1 MRSLIFWR
9 SVFRN
14 WNQNKINNILK
25 MLSFFKINRN
35 IRSIRR
41 YWNIV
46 RVLSAYGF
54 DHILEMLGLSDMVAR
69 SKRLFRHDSSVIYRL
84 TAAERMRLVLEELG
98 PTFIKLGQLLSTRPD
113 IVPSSFVREFEKL
126 QDSVP
131 SISFDELKV
140 QVERELGGGIDQYYS
155 EIDPVP
161 LAAASIAQV
170 HRARLCTG
178 EDVVI
183 KVRRPGVVE
192 LVESDIS
199 ALMGLANLAEHHISG
214 SEIYDPIG
222 VVREF
227 ARSIRREMDFT
238 REGRT
243 IERFRDNF
251 TTTKWLHFPKVF
263 WEQTSRGVLTLEY
276 VNGIKVSDL
285 ESLERTGLDRRLVAR
300 RGADAFLE
308 MVLNHGFFHGDPHP
322 GNVMIL
328 PENVICLLDYGI
340 VGRVDDEQKT
350 FLSDI
355 LFAIVKRDMDEVISL
370 LLFAGDISD
379 NLNVRA
385 LKRDLSNFVDS
396 YYEIPLQDIEVGR
409 MLIEFIEIITIYNI
423 RIQPDLM
430 LLAKSL
436 VIIEG
441 MGRNLDPDFNMVEHL
456 RPFMEKAL
464 KQKYSARRISRDINS
479 ILLSYVNL
487 ARNLPRD
494 VKEIINRINR
504 NKFKIDLEH
513 RGLDKFTADFDRSV
527 NRLSSSLILA
537 ALIIGSSIIMQT
549 DKGPKLLGF
558 PVLAFL
564 GYTVAGI
571 IGLWLVYAI
580 IRSGRM

>member
-1 MRSLIFWR
+1 MFSF
-9 SVFRN
+9 
-14 WNQNKINNILK
+14 LK
-25 MLSFFKINRN
+25 LNRN

-41 YWNIV
+41 YLNIV
-46 RVLSAYGF
+46 RVLSSYGF
-54 DHILEMLGLSDMVAR
+54 DHVLEMLGLSDMVAR
-69 SKRLFRHDSSVIYRL
+69 SKRMFRHDNADIARL
-84 TAAERMRLVLEELG
+84 TAAERMRLALEELG

-113 IVPSSFVREFEKL
+113 IIPSAFVHEFEKL

-131 SISFDELKV
+131 SFSFLELKS
-140 QVERELGGGIDQYYS
+140 QVERELGGAAESFYA
-155 EIDPVP
+155 EIAPTS

-170 HRARLCTG
+170 HRARLASG
-178 EDVVI
+178 ENVVI

-192 LVESDIS
+192 LVESDING
-199 ALMGLANLAEHHISG
+199 LMGLAHLAERHMSV
-214 SEIYDPIG
+214 SEIYDPVG

-238 REGRT
+238 REGHT
-243 IERFRDNF
+243 IEKFRDNF
-251 TTTKWLHFPKVF
+251 KGTQWMYFPQVF

-276 VNGIKVSDL
+276 VEGIKVSDL
-285 ESLERTGLDRRLVAR
+285 ESLDQAGLDRKLIAR

-328 PENVICLLDYGI
+328 PDNVICLLDYGI
-340 VGRVDDEQKT
+340 VGRLDDELKN

-355 LFAIVKRDMDEVISL
+355 LFAIVNRDMDEVISL

-379 NLNVRA
+379 TLNVRS
-385 LKRDLSNFVDS
+385 LKRDLANFIDS
-396 YYEIPLQDIEVGR
+396 YYEIPLQEIEVGR
-409 MLIEFIEIITIYNI
+409 MLMEFIEIITLYNI

-430 LLAKSL
+430 LLTKSL
-436 VIIEG
+436 IIIEG
-441 MGRNLDPDFNMVEHL
+441 MGRNLDPAFNMVEHL

-464 KQKYSARRISRDINS
+464 RHKFSPRRISRDINS

-494 VKEIINRINR
+494 LKEIVNRINR

-513 RGLDKFTADFDRSV
+513 RGLDKFTTDFDRSI
-527 NRLSSSLILA
+527 NRLSSSMILA

-549 DKGPKLLGF
+549 DKGPQLLGF
-558 PVLAFL
+558 PMLAFL
-564 GYTVAGI
+564 GYTVAGL

>member
-1 MRSLIFWR
+1 
-9 SVFRN
+9 
-14 WNQNKINNILK
+14 

-84 TAAERMRLVLEELG
+84 TAAKRMRLVLEELG

>member
-1 MRSLIFWR
+1 
-9 SVFRN
+9 
-14 WNQNKINNILK
+14 

-41 YWNIV
+41 YWNVV

-131 SISFDELKV
+131 SISFEELKV
-140 QVERELGGGIDQYYS
+140 QVERELGGSIDLFYS

-199 ALMGLANLAEHHISG
+199 ALMGLATLAEHHISG

-263 WEQTSRGVLTLEY
+263 WDQTSRGVLTLEY

-355 LFAIVKRDMDEVISL
+355 LFAIIKRDMDEVISL

-409 MLIEFIEIITIYNI
+409 MLVEFIEIITIYNI

-464 KQKYSARRISRDINS
+464 KQKYSARRISRDVNS